1 MLYNFLSESSVLD
14 ITLLALGSGIIVL
27 SILGLL
33 HLVKRRGRNKT
44 GHFSEQTDDCAIPA
58 VQMKN
63 SDGWPLM
70 EQPQTPKLAFVVAA
84 PEDSSNPDSPPSE
97 TVVSEGQDVKPESA
111 PVPDIRR
118 RRSITLPDYK
128 KTFLARVDY
137 DHRAS
142 LYVSAPTKRKILE
155 VLKKIGGERLTAT
168 SYVDNILRHH
178 LEMFRDEINC
188 IHQEQNYHNIV

>member
-1 MLYNFLSESSVLD
+1 MLYSFLSESGVLD
-14 ITLLALGSGIIVL
+14 ISLLALGTGIIVL

-33 HLVKRRGRNKT
+33 HLGKRRG
-44 GHFSEQTDDCAIPA
+44 HDDCAMPA
-58 VQMKN
+58 VQTEN
-63 SDGWPLM
+63 SDGWPSM
-70 EQPQTPKLAFVVAA
+70 EQPQTTELVSVVAA
-84 PEDSSNPDSPPSE
+84 PEDSSNLDSPPSD
-97 TVVSEGQDVKPESA
+97 TVVSEKQDVKPKCV
-111 PVPDIRR
+111 PVPDIRW
-118 RRSITLPDYK
+118 RRSMTLPDYK
-128 KTFLARVDY
+128 KTFLVRVDY
-137 DHRAS
+137 DLRAS

>member
-1 MLYNFLSESSVLD
+1 MLYSFLSESGVLD
-14 ITLLALGSGIIVL
+14 ISLLALGTGIIVL

-33 HLVKRRGRNKT
+33 HLGKRRGHNKA
-44 GHFSEQTDDCAIPA
+44 GHFSEQ
-58 VQMKN
+58 
-63 SDGWPLM
+63 
-70 EQPQTPKLAFVVAA
+70 
-84 PEDSSNPDSPPSE
+84 PEDSSNLDSPPSE
-97 TVVSEGQDVKPESA
+97 TVVSEKQDVKPECV
-111 PVPDIRR
+111 PVPDIRW
-118 RRSITLPDYK
+118 RRSMTLPDYK
-128 KTFLARVDY
+128 KTFLVRVDY
-137 DHRAS
+137 DLRAS